1 MKGKGVCD
9 AKAVPEEVLLNF
21 ASEHAIEKIII
32 YDNNEIRI
40 LLKNGNV
47 ITEKW
52 LYKSRSESWTAE
64 MKLTQSER
72 MKEIWNSKE
81 QSL

>member
-1 MKGKGVCD
+1 MKGKGACD
-9 AKAVPEEVLLNF
+9 AKAVPEEVLLSF
-21 ASEHAIEKIII
+21 ASERAIEKITI
-32 YDNNEIRI
+32 YDNNELKI

-52 LYKSRSESWTAE
+52 LDKSRSESWTAE